1 LRSRWFH
8 RPVLHTAAGHHAE
21 GKRVTWLELFFDLI
35 FVAGIIQLGDGLSED
50 VSLRG
55 FGLFALH
62 FTPLWLA
69 WSGFTFYENR
79 YNVDDFLHRTL
90 VLLNMFALGAM
101 AICSREA
108 IAGEPMGF
116 SLAWSAA
123 MGLIA
128 VMHLRSWIQDP
139 DSRDYSRF
147 WGGAFLISAALALA
161 SAFLPPP
168 WTYGVWGV
176 TVATVLVAPMSQVA
190 RAISER
196 HPIDQEHLSERYGL
210 LTIIV
215 LGESFVK
222 VLSYLTFEY
231 GAEFGYLLKGFFALS
246 LTCAVWWI
254 YFDDVAGAEIKKQRG
269 AWVVWLY
276 GHLPL
281 AMAITG
287 LGVAVKKAVTFSFED
302 PGTSYYVWLLAGTLA
317 MTLLSVA
324 LIDSATERRNNE
336 LSDKNRVIARVV
348 SAAVVLLLAKV
359 AGELSGAAVLAIMAA
374 VCTAQVLFD
383 MMMAPFEETEE
394 LHNVGTIADSVRA
407 GDRVQPER
415 GGRPPD
421 VSEAVRIGAPSDL
434 RRDFYFF
441 FLEGSWTRLILSF
454 GFLYVLLNLVF
465 ACLFMLEPAS
475 VGGTGQQSFADAFAF
490 SVQTFSTVGFGSLS
504 PGTPYGNALV
514 AIEVAVGILMAAIAT
529 GIIIN
534 KLSRPQSAVLF
545 SDSMVVTTRNGQPT
559 LVFRAANA
567 RGNEVVDATIQVVAL
582 MDELTPE
589 GHHMRRVLDLNL
601 LRRSSPMFAL
611 SWTVF
616 HTLDEDSPL
625 FGLDLSGDTPLG
637 AIIVTLLGHD
647 ATYGSTTH
655 ARNIYMA
662 SDIRVGERFVDVI
675 GQLDDGRLTID
686 LTKFHDTV
694 PDQTPGA

>member
-1 LRSRWFH
+1 MRSRWFH
-8 RPVLHTAAGHHAE
+8 RPVLHTASSHAE

-35 FVAGIIQLGDGLSED
+35 FVAGIIQLGDALSED
-50 VSLRG
+50 VSLGG

-90 VLLNMFALGAM
+90 VLMNMFAVGAM

-108 IAGEPMGF
+108 IAGDPRGF
-116 SLAWSAA
+116 ALAWSGA
-123 MGLIA
+123 MGLIS
-128 VMHLRSWIQDP
+128 VMHLRSWIQDEG
-139 DSRDYSRF
+139 SRGYSRF
-147 WGGAFLISAALALA
+147 WGLAFGISAVLAVV
-161 SAFLPPP
+161 SAFVPPP
-168 WTYGVWGV
+168 WTYGIWG
-176 TVATVLVAPMSQVA
+176 AMVLVVLAAPLSEPA
-190 RAISER
+190 RALSER
-196 HPIDQEHLSERYGL
+196 FPIDQEHLSERYGL

-222 VLSYLTFEY
+222 VLSYLTGEY
-231 GAEFGYLLKGFFALS
+231 GSEFGYLLKGFFALS

-254 YFDDVAGAEIKKQRG
+254 YFDDVAGARIKKQRG

-317 MTLLSVA
+317 LTLLSVA

-336 LSDKNRVIARVV
+336 LSDRNRVIARVV

-359 AGELSGAAVLAIMAA
+359 AGGLSGASVLAIMAA
-374 VCTAQVLFD
+374 VCSAQVLFD
-383 MMMAPFEETEE
+383 MMMAPLEETQE
-394 LHNVGTIADSVRA
+394 LADVGTIADTLRA
-407 GDRVQPER
+407 GGRAQPISGKR
-415 GGRPPD
+415 RPD
-421 VSEAVRIGAPSDL
+421 VSDAVRIGAPTEL
-434 RRDFYFF
+434 RRDLYFF
-441 FLEGSWTRLILSF
+441 FLEGSWTRLLLSF
-454 GFLYVLLNLVF
+454 GFLYVLVNLVF
-465 ACLFMLEPAS
+465 TCLFMLEPAS
-475 VGGTGQQSFADAFAF
+475 VAGGSGSFTDAFSF
-490 SVQTFSTVGFGSLS
+490 SVQTLSTVGFGALS
-504 PGTPYGNALV
+504 PGSPYGDALV
-514 AIEVAVGILMAAIAT
+514 TVEVAVGILLAAIAT

-534 KLSRPQSAVLF
+534 KLARPQSAVLF
-545 SDSMVVTTRNGQPT
+545 SRVMVVTTRHGQPT

-567 RGNEVVDATIQVVAL
+567 RGNEVVDATVQVVAL
-582 MDELTPE
+582 VDELSPE

-601 LRRSSPMFAL
+601 LRSSSPMFAL
-611 SWTVF
+611 SWSIF
-616 HTLDEDSPL
+616 HVIDQDSPL
-625 FGLDLSGDTPLG
+625 YGMDLHEGDALG

-655 ARNIYMA
+655 ARHIYA
-662 SDIRVGERFVDVI
+662 PEDILVGERFVDVI
-675 GQLDDGRLTID
+675 GQLEDGRMTID
-686 LTKFHDTV
+686 LTRFHHTQ
-694 PDQTPGA
+694 PDELAGA

>member
-1 LRSRWFH
+1 MRSRWFH